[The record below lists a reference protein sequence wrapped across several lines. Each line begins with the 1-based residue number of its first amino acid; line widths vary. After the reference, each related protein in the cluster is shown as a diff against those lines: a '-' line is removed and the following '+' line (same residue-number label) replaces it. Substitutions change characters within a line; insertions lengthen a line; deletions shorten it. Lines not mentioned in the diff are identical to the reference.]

1 LTISTTSQKP
11 RRRRSP
17 EEAEHEILDSAER
30 IVRERHPDDLTVSS
44 VMEGTTLTRNAFYA
58 YFRDR
63 YDLISRLVERLR
75 VEADA
80 RMDAFASAGGDPG
93 VAGRE
98 ALAAAARLW
107 ADHGELLRALAEAAG
122 RDAGAARAWERF
134 AEPTRAG
141 VEARVR
147 RDIEEGRI
155 EGIDPEPTVRALI
168 AMNRACFSQELV
180 GKPDA
185 DLDRLVDALHEIWLR
200 ALYCRARAEG
210 TPSRSPRRSG

>member
-1 LTISTTSQKP
+1 MTISTTSPKP

-17 EEAEHEILDSAER
+17 EEAEREILDAAER

-44 VMEGTTLTRNAFYA
+44 VMDGTTLTRNAFYA

-63 YDLISRLVERLR
+63 YDLIARLVERLR

-80 RMDAFASAGGDPG
+80 RMDAFATAGGDPG
-93 VAGRE
+93 PAGRE

-107 ADHGELLRALAEAAG
+107 AEHGELLRALADAAG
-122 RDAGAARAWERF
+122 RDPGAARAWERF
-134 AEPTRAG
+134 AEPTYAG
-141 VEARVR
+141 VTARVR
-147 RDIEEGRI
+147 RDIEGGRI
-155 EGIDPEPTVRALI
+155 KGIDPEPTVRALI

-180 GKPDA
+180 GNPEA

-200 ALYCRARAEG
+200 ALYCPVRAEG
-210 TPSRSPRRSG
+210 TPS